1 MSTFRLNSIRSMVAI
16 LMTGVTLAACGGDDP
31 EPFNPTGMSE
41 DMAALGAPFESQA
54 ATSFA
59 YYGQAMDDAFVAP
72 IVSGSMNVIRS
83 ATEKRGFF
91 NSAAS
96 VRATIASL
104 TRRPATNVAL
114 AVIPAE
120 YLGQTYTYDPVDER
134 YELSDLTG
142 APANGVRFILYA
154 INPVTREPVDP
165 LQEVGYADLLDQST
179 GSSNSVRVQLVSNN
193 VTYFDYGVTG
203 SSTASSAQVVVDGYV
218 TDGTTRVNFDLN
230 TSAVQTGSEAG
241 AITFDYDLSIPNRDV
256 QLDYLVV
263 IASSAGGGSI
273 EVDLSVNGANG
284 SVGIEGQL
292 NEGPGVLNVSVNG
305 DDFARINM
313 TADQVTS
320 ITNPEG
326 GELTAQETG
335 ALIAVWAAV
344 LRGLDVFEDLLDPL
358 DNLL

>member
-1 MSTFRLNSIRSMVAI
+1 MSTFRLSSIRSMVAV
-16 LMTGVTLAACGGDDP
+16 LLTGVTLAACSGDDP
-31 EPFNPTGMSE
+31 EPFNPSGMSD
-41 DMAALGAPFESQA
+41 DMAAFGAPFESPA
-54 ATSFA
+54 AASFT
-59 YYGQAMDDAFVAP
+59 YFGQAMDNAFVAP
-72 IVSGSMNVIRS
+72 IVSSSLNTLRS

-96 VRATIASL
+96 VRATMASL

-120 YLGQTYTYDPVDER
+120 YLGQTYTYDPVDDR
-134 YELSDLTG
+134 YELSELTG

-154 INPVTREPVDP
+154 VNPVTGDPVDP

-179 GSSNSVRVQLVSNN
+179 ASSNSIRVQLVSNN

-203 SSTASSAQVVVDGYV
+203 SGTETSMQVVLDGYV
-218 TDGTTRVNFDLN
+218 TDGTTRVNFDLHN
-230 TSAVQTGSEAG
+230 SAVQTGEESG
-241 AITFDYDLSIPNRDV
+241 AITFDYNLSIPSREV

-263 IASSAGGGSI
+263 LATSGSGGSI
-273 EVDLSVNGANG
+273 DVDLSVNGANG

-292 NEGPGVLNVSVNG
+292 TDGPGVLTASVNG
-305 DDFARINM
+305 DDFALINM
-313 TADQVTS
+313 NEDQVTS

-335 ALIAVWAAV
+335 ALVAVWAAV
-344 LRGLDVFEDLLDPL
+344 LRGLDIFEDLLDPI

>member
-1 MSTFRLNSIRSMVAI
+1 M
-16 LMTGVTLAACGGDDP
+16 
-31 EPFNPTGMSE
+31 
-41 DMAALGAPFESQA
+41 
-54 ATSFA
+54 
-59 YYGQAMDDAFVAP
+59 
-72 IVSGSMNVIRS
+72 
-83 ATEKRGFF
+83 
-91 NSAAS
+91 
-96 VRATIASL
+96 
-104 TRRPATNVAL
+104 
-114 AVIPAE
+114 
-120 YLGQTYTYDPVDER
+120 
-134 YELSDLTG
+134 
-142 APANGVRFILYA
+142 RFILYA

-179 GSSNSVRVQLVSNN
+179 GSSNSVRVHLVSNN

-241 AITFDYDLSIPNRDV
+241 ALTFDYDLSIPSREV

-263 IASSAGGGSI
+263 IASSASGASI